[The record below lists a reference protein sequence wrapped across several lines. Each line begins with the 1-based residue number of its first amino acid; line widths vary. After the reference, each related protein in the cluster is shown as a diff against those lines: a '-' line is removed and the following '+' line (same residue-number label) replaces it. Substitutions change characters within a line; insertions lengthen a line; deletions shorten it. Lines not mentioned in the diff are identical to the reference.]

1 MMQDVVLDDRV
12 IVEVRYKPERA
23 LTQHLQTKNLERHD
37 LSRNEV

>member
-23 LTQHLQTKNLERHD
+23 LTHFFGYII
-37 LSRNEV
+37 